1 MSTFLFI
8 YGIAVGVVLGFMF
21 GCFLFNVF
29 GNYYNEN
36 FSYVKRIQ
44 LEFYFFIM
52 VWHGIAC
59 YKFVDPPMLWWTAHI
74 LGGIGVVLASV
85 YLFASM

>member
-36 FSYVKRIQ
+36 FSYGKRIQ
-44 LEFYFFIM
+44 LEFYFS
-52 VWHGIAC
+52 
-59 YKFVDPPMLWWTAHI
+59 LWC
-74 LGGIGVVLASV
+74 G
-85 YLFASM
+85 ME